1 MAGEKTEQPT
11 DKKLR
16 DARQKGQVARSQ
28 DLTQAILFLVAAA
41 TLQSAGGGIVSSLRG
56 MMMESYRPE
65 IFRAAFSEAQLF
77 RWTGEWWK
85 TALMIQL
92 PLMGSLFF
100 TAAAVGYLQVRGVFS
115 LESLKPSFNKL
126 NPLEGLKR
134 IFGKPRTYID
144 LAKNLLKLIIIGF
157 LAYKATRGMMH
168 EIAFSGRVDTWGIGR
183 LAAQQMF
190 GLLYQAGGA
199 FLVIGVADFLIQQK
213 LHMKELMMTKDEV
226 KREFKDSD
234 GDPHV
239 KQQRKELQHQML
251 SEAELSNVQSAN
263 VVVVNPTHYAVA
275 LRYDEATMNAPRVTA
290 RGQNLKAGEIR
301 ALARRYN
308 VPIIQDVPLARRLYS
323 VEPGHEVPEELYA
336 PIAEVLLW
344 VYELERKQQEGEKR

>member
-16 DARQKGQVARSQ
+16 DSRQKGQVARSQ

-41 TLQSAGGGIVSSLRG
+41 TLQASGGMVESLRG
-56 MMMESYRPE
+56 MMAESYRPE
-65 IFRAAFSEAQLF
+65 IFRATFSEAQLF

-115 LESLKPSFNKL
+115 LESIKPSFDKL

-134 IFGKPRTYID
+134 IFAKPNTYID
-144 LAKNLLKLIIIGF
+144 LFKNLLKLAIIGF
-157 LAYKATRGMMH
+157 LAYKATRGMMR

-183 LAAQQMF
+183 LAGEQMF
-190 GLLYQAGGA
+190 GMLYQAGGA
-199 FLVIGVADFLIQQK
+199 FLVIGVADFLIQTK
-213 LHMKELMMTKDEV
+213 LHLKELMMTKDEV

-239 KQQRKELQHQML
+239 KHQRKELHHQL
-251 SEAELSNVQSAN
+251 LNEAELSNVQSAN

-275 LRYDEATMNAPRVTA
+275 LRYDEATMNAPRVIA
-290 RGQNLKAGEIR
+290 RGQNLKAAEIR
-301 ALARRYN
+301 NLASRYH
-308 VPIIQDVPLARRLYS
+308 VPVIQDVPLARRLYR
-323 VEPGHEVPEELYA
+323 VETGHEVPEDLYA
-336 PIAEVLLW
+336 PVAEILLW
-344 VYELERKQQEGEKR
+344 VYELERKQKEGEKR

>member
-16 DARQKGQVARSQ
+16 DSRQKGQVARSQ

-41 TLQSAGGGIVSSLRG
+41 TLQAAGGGIVNSLRA
-56 MMMESYRPE
+56 MMLDSYRPE

-85 TALMIQL
+85 TGLLIQL

-115 LESLKPSFNKL
+115 LDSLKPSFEKL
-126 NPLEGLKR
+126 NPLEGFKR
-134 IFGKPRTYID
+134 IFAKPRTYID
-144 LAKNLLKLIIIGF
+144 LCKNLLKLVIIGF
-157 LAYKATRGMMH
+157 FAYKATRGMMR

-183 LAAQQMF
+183 LAGQQMF

-199 FLVIGVADFLIQQK
+199 FFVIGVADFLIQTK

-239 KQQRKELQHQML
+239 KQQRKELQHQL
-251 SEAELSNVQSAN
+251 LNEAELSHVQTAN

-275 LRYDEATMNAPRVTA
+275 LRYDESTMNAPRVIA

-301 ALARRYN
+301 KLALRYH
-308 VPIIQDVPLARRLYS
+308 VPVIQDVPLARKLYK
-323 VEPGHEVPEELYA
+323 VETGHEVPEDLYA
-336 PIAEVLLW
+336 AVAEILLW

>member
-16 DARQKGQVARSQ
+16 ESRQKGQVARSQ

-41 TLQSAGGGIVSSLRG
+41 TLQAGGAAMVDAFRA
-56 MMMESYRPE
+56 MMQESYRPE
-65 IFRAAFSEAQLF
+65 VFRAGFSEAQLF
-77 RWTGEWWK
+77 RWTNEWWK
-85 TALMIQL
+85 IAFLIQL

-100 TAAAVGYLQVRGVFS
+100 VAAAVGYLQVRGVFS
-115 LESLKPSFNKL
+115 LESLKPSMDKL

-134 IFGKPRTYID
+134 IFGKPRTYIE
-144 LAKNLLKLIIIGF
+144 LAKNLLKLIIIAF
-157 LAYKATRGMMH
+157 FAYKATRGMMR
-168 EIAFSGRVDTWGIGR
+168 EIAFSGRADTWGIGA
-183 LAAQQMF
+183 LAAGQLF
-190 GLLYQAGGA
+190 TLLYQAGGA

-239 KQQRKELQHQML
+239 KQQRKELHHQL
-251 SEAELSNVQSAN
+251 LNEAELSNVQSAD

-275 LRYDEATMNAPRVTA
+275 LRYDEATMNAPRVVA

-301 ALARRYN
+301 KLARRYH
-308 VPIIQDVPLARRLYS
+308 VPVLQDVPLARRLYRI
-323 VEPGHEVPEELYA
+323 ETGHEVPEELYA
-336 PIAEVLLW
+336 AVAEVLLW
-344 VYELERKQQEGEKR
+344 VQELERQQEKGGKR